1 MREPTWLHLLALC
14 PSPLR
19 PTQAVAAPNI
29 RTCSANPCH
38 GLAGLSARW
47 SPSHTGRRMGWT
59 RRATRCCPGGEITRT
74 WIRDIIPQIHTSTIH
89 THTTHTPHTHTTHTH
104 THHIRAGVQ
113 IRIHLLCSSVPKPR
127 RMPNA
132 GSAGPALTQSRTSR
146 YPAPSPRP
154 HRSSHQGIRRGLY
167 SRSARAP
174 PRRVSRQR
182 GWCHRRMPA
191 GLTGTSHSRTSRGT
205 GTHLT

>member
-89 THTTHTPHTHTTHTH
+89 THTTHTPHTHTTHTPH
-104 THHIRAGVQ
+104 THTHR
-113 IRIHLLCSSVPKPR
+113 RPHLHLPVTCHLNNSNGMCLNPEDLASEMARYATSNVFAVCPPRPSSSNDRWCSW
-127 RMPNA
+127 RMGDA
-132 GSAGPALTQSRTSR
+132 APAAPAATAA
-146 YPAPSPRP
+146 APSF
-154 HRSSHQGIRRGLY
+154 
-167 SRSARAP
+167 
-174 PRRVSRQR
+174 
-182 GWCHRRMPA
+182 
-191 GLTGTSHSRTSRGT
+191 
-205 GTHLT
+205 